1 MAYTETKLT
10 NLGHLKDLAI
20 KSQAEIAAVEA
31 KIPTNVS
38 QLTND
43 AQYQTSSQVTTAI
56 QQAIAASGHASF
68 QKVDAVPEA
77 ESAQTNIL
85 YLVMND
91 ETSHYD
97 IYAKVDNEMVLV
109 KALFIAAAAGDTRAF
124 DRIQDVLGRS
134 VAREELALKK
144 QEAKRKAASGTD
156 TENRIGSYLDALA
169 EVLKDGD

>member
-1 MAYTETKLT
+1 MANEKNLMPFDERTE
-10 NLGHLKDLAI
+10 
-20 KSQAEIAAVEA
+20 SEQREIASAGG
-31 KIPTNVS
+31 K
-38 QLTND
+38 
-43 AQYQTSSQVTTAI
+43 
-56 QQAIAASGHASF
+56 ASGKARRRKKSMK
-68 QKVDAVPEA
+68 QKMQLLLSLPPAENDQTELSAMGVDPDD
-77 ESAQTNIL
+77 
-85 YLVMND
+85 M
-91 ETSHYD
+91 
-97 IYAKVDNEMVLV
+97 DNEMVLV

>member
-1 MAYTETKLT
+1 MANEKNLVPFDERTE
-10 NLGHLKDLAI
+10 
-20 KSQAEIAAVEA
+20 SEQREIASAGG
-31 KIPTNVS
+31 K
-38 QLTND
+38 
-43 AQYQTSSQVTTAI
+43 
-56 QQAIAASGHASF
+56 ASGKARRRKKSLK
-68 QKVDAVPEA
+68 QKMQLLLSLPPTDTDRTELTIMGVDPED
-77 ESAQTNIL
+77 
-85 YLVMND
+85 M
-91 ETSHYD
+91 
-97 IYAKVDNEMVLV
+97 DNEMVLV